1 MERSRTRNSMHVSVG
16 VKAGPER
23 KNNKLVRKKGQHA
36 CHPYVQETGFLQN
49 KKYSVSSFAEEMTL
63 DISIFIQ
70 KANSTIVTYNL
81 LLER

>member
-1 MERSRTRNSMHVSVG
+1 MHFSFG
-16 VKAGPER
+16 VKAGHER

-36 CHPYVQETGFLQN
+36 CNPYVRETGFLQN
-49 KKYSVSSFAEEMTL
+49 KKYSVSYFEEEMTL
-63 DISIFIQ
+63 GISIFIQ

>member
-1 MERSRTRNSMHVSVG
+1 MHVSVG

-23 KNNKLVRKKGQHA
+23 KNSELVRKKGQHA
-36 CHPYVQETGFLQN
+36 CHSYVRETGFLQN
-49 KKYSVSSFAEEMTL
+49 KKYSVSSFEEEMTL
-63 DISIFIQ
+63 GISIFIQ